1 MTIRIKNRHFEWR
14 INDNGT
20 NAGFYDIATG
30 QDHLIAMPVSPAAY
44 IRKGGWRA
52 DATAAKFNDG
62 VLEYTFGQNVA
73 TARICVRIEEDYVV
87 FTVMS
92 VEGDVDELDFINI
105 PTDLKDIADEPFS
118 ATSIALG
125 LKSNVEDL
133 PGPQSFL
140 WTAAYKRFGFEGAE
154 TGLVACSFAEMR
166 EALKAMVGAALGVPH
181 SPNCGPWALDSKL
194 PTYSN
199 IMNAPTPQNA
209 DEWIDLCHRLGLKA
223 IEFNGTLDYGSYR

>member
-105 PTDLKDIADEPFS
+105 PTD
-118 ATSIALG
+118 
-125 LKSNVEDL
+125 
-133 PGPQSFL
+133 
-140 WTAAYKRFGFEGAE
+140 
-154 TGLVACSFAEMR
+154 
-166 EALKAMVGAALGVPH
+166 
-181 SPNCGPWALDSKL
+181 
-194 PTYSN
+194 
-199 IMNAPTPQNA
+199 
-209 DEWIDLCHRLGLKA
+209 
-223 IEFNGTLDYGSYR
+223 

>member
-20 NAGFYDIATG
+20 NAGFYDVATG
-30 QDHLIAMPVSPAAY
+30 EDHLIASPVSPAAY

-73 TARICVRIEEDYVV
+73 TAKIRARVEEDYVV
-87 FTVMS
+87 FTVLS

-133 PGPQSFL
+133 PGPQ
-140 WTAAYKRFGFEGAE
+140 
-154 TGLVACSFAEMR
+154 
-166 EALKAMVGAALGVPH
+166 
-181 SPNCGPWALDSKL
+181 
-194 PTYSN
+194 
-199 IMNAPTPQNA
+199 
-209 DEWIDLCHRLGLKA
+209 
-223 IEFNGTLDYGSYR
+223 